1 MSHEAIFDLLE
12 ALCGF
17 LSLGIA
23 IGALLW
29 NAQRRVVRRIEARQK
44 VLLECDKWKLEKMD
58 APDHII
64 GAITDAMKNGH

>member
-1 MSHEAIFDLLE
+1 MSHEAIFDMLE
-12 ALCGF
+12 VLCAF

-29 NAQRRVVRRIEARQK
+29 NAQRRVVKRVEQRQK
-44 VLLECDKWKLEKMD
+44 VLLECDKWKLEQMN

-64 GAITDAMKNGH
+64 GAVTNAMKNGE